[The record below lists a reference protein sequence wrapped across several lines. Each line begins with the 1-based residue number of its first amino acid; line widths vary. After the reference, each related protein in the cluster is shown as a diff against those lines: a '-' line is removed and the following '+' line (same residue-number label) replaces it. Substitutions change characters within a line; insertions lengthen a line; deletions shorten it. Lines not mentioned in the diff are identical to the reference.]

1 MLNRIPIYLGL
12 LSGTL
17 LAFGGLGCGGGS
29 QPKEPT
35 EAAHL
40 NKIGAICEEYKQ
52 AKKVYPTT
60 LDELKSWA
68 VENGKAQESDFKS
81 TRDNEFYVLEPMGMM
96 GSPKTKGGPVI
107 IREATGK
114 NGLKFVYAQTAGA
127 KASEMGAASLGY
139 LTGQAGG
146 VMVEQAK
153 KEREKKK

>member
-1 MLNRIPIYLGL
+1 MLNRIPLYFGL
-12 LSGTL
+12 LISAL
-17 LAFGGLGCGGGS
+17 LVCGGLGCGGGS
-29 QPKEPT
+29 QPKEST
-35 EAAHL
+35 EATHL

-60 LDELKSWA
+60 LEELKSWA

-81 TRDNEFYVLEPMGMM
+81 TRDNEFYVIEPMGMM

-114 NGLKFVYAQTAGA
+114 NGLKFVYAQTVGGR
-127 KASEMGAASLGY
+127 ASEMGEASLGY
-139 LTGQAGG
+139 MTGQAGS
-146 VMVEQAK
+146 MMKEQDK